1 MAIMDLSQTLKLPED
16 VVNHLPIINI
26 TGNRIILIENFKSI
40 VDYQED
46 HIRIKTRKMFLTIL
60 GSKLSVEYYN
70 QEEIKILGKINKI
83 EFEVFHE

>member
-1 MAIMDLSQTLKLPED
+1 MDLSQTLKLPED